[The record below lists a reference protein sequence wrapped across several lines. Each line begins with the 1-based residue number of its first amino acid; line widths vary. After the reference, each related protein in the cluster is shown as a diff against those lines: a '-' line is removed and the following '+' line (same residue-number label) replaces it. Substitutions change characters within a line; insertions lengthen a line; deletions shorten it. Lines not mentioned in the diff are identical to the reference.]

1 MKKQSV
7 RTLSVL
13 FLLVCFLFSGCS
25 LFFNPQEYLQASL
38 DAIYKGKTSEY
49 AEMVGI
55 SEYQAEQNY
64 QQNYQSEVET
74 FAKLYQI
81 DPVSDAVKTR
91 ICDLYQQLY
100 SQVSY
105 TVGDDITKDGAYMVQ
120 LTVNPIELFVD
131 VQPAVESYVKDFNN
145 NAASGVYNEIT
156 AEEYMDIYANGL
168 LDVFFANLPSVRYGD
183 EIKLTIQIDHDSKNN
198 TYSISTQSLSDI
210 AEAVIA
216 YPTTVTKRG

>member
-7 RTLSVL
+7 RTLSVF
-13 FLLVCFLFSGCS
+13 FLLVCFLFSSCS

-55 SEYQAEQNY
+55 SKYQAEQNY

-91 ICDLYQQLY
+91 ISDLYQQ
-100 SQVSY
+100 
-105 TVGDDITKDGAYMVQ
+105 
-120 LTVNPIELFVD
+120 
-131 VQPAVESYVKDFNN
+131 
-145 NAASGVYNEIT
+145 
-156 AEEYMDIYANGL
+156 
-168 LDVFFANLPSVRYGD
+168 
-183 EIKLTIQIDHDSKNN
+183 
-198 TYSISTQSLSDI
+198 
-210 AEAVIA
+210 
-216 YPTTVTKRG
+216 